1 MFYTNSEATVR
12 REESV
17 RPELDM
23 EVSKKAKIMNQYN
36 QVPRLAQDTTLES
49 DKNTR
54 KHHIQESQEISLFL
68 AGDHKAGCMTNT
80 KHK

>member
-23 EVSKKAKIMNQYN
+23 EVSKKAKIRNQYN
-36 QVPRLAQDTTLES
+36 QVPRLAQ
-49 DKNTR
+49 NTP
-54 KHHIQESQEISLFL
+54 F
-68 AGDHKAGCMTNT
+68 
-80 KHK
+80 